1 MNKVSPFAAIKTGWQ
16 CAKEHFIVSLGLILA
31 FSVVNVL
38 LSFIPPEGGVG
49 MIALLFNFLL
59 SMVWSLGIVRLSIEV
74 VDGEE
79 PRFGVFKEVL
89 PRLWHFIV
97 LTIIMTIFMLIPAC
111 AIIGVGAAS
120 CSVSLTTL
128 SAFDPTALSTL
139 SLWMLL
145 ACVPAIY
152 ISIRLIFAPYLL
164 IDRGVGPVEAIKM
177 SWKASYPVQGR
188 VFIFLILAFLV
199 GLLGVLCFLVGVFVS
214 MIVVIYAQGA
224 LYRQVFSAGIQDP
237 LLVED
242 ANVVV
247 G

>member
-16 CAKEHFIVSLGLILA
+16 CTKENFIVSLGLILA
-31 FSVVNVL
+31 YMVVNGL
-38 LSFIPPEGGVG
+38 LSFIPAGSGVG
-49 MIALLFNFLL
+49 MIALLLNFLV
-59 SMVWSLGIVRLSIEV
+59 SMVWSLGVVRLSVEV

-79 PRFGVFKEVL
+79 PRFGVFKDVL

-97 LTIIMTIFMLIPAC
+97 LVIIMSVFMLIPAC
-111 AIIGVGAAS
+111 AIIGIGAAA

-145 ACVPAIY
+145 ACVPVVY
-152 ISIRLIFAPYLL
+152 ISIRLFFAPYLL

-177 SWKASYPVQGR
+177 SWKASYSVQGR

-199 GLLGVLCFLVGVFVS
+199 GLLGILCLFVGVIIS
-214 MIVVIYAQGA
+214 MIVTIYAQGA

-237 LLVED
+237 LFVED

>member
-59 SMVWSLGIVRLSIEV
+59 SMVWSLGIARLSIEV

-111 AIIGVGAAS
+111 VIIGVGAAS

-188 VFIFLILAFLV
+188 IFIFLILAFLV

-224 LYRQVFSAGIQDP
+224 LYRQVFSPGIQDP

>member
-16 CAKEHFIVSLGLILA
+16 CAKKNFIVSIGLVLA
-31 FSVVNVL
+31 YMVVNGL
-38 LSFIPPEGGVG
+38 LSLIPADGGVG
-49 MIALLFNFLL
+49 IVALLLNFLV
-59 SMVWSLGIVRLSIEV
+59 SMVWSLGVVRLSIEV

-79 PRFGVFKEVL
+79 PRFGVFKDVL
-89 PRLWHFIV
+89 PRLWHYVVLVIV
-97 LTIIMTIFMLIPAC
+97 MSVIMLIPAC
-111 AIIGVGAAS
+111 AIIGIGAAS

-145 ACVPAIY
+145 ACVPVIY
-152 ISIRLIFAPYLL
+152 LSIRLFFAPYLL
-164 IDRGVGPVEAIKM
+164 IDRGVGPVEAVKM

-188 VFIFLILAFLV
+188 VFIFLILAFFV
-199 GLLGVLCFLVGVFVS
+199 SLLGVLCFIVGVFVS
-214 MIVVIYAQGA
+214 MIVTIYAQGA